1 MPRLAGD
8 YSPEIVEVSKSVLA
22 ELITALK
29 KYYEAL
35 VLVGGWAPH
44 FILQKFGASEA
55 DFHHVGSI
63 DIDLVVDPDLVDE
76 EAYATMASILREMDY
91 MPSEDRQRQF
101 RWLRTVG
108 GREIGVDF
116 LCPKPPLG
124 KGRRHR
130 HQVIQRDLKA
140 RTLEGAEIALGHYFE
155 CPLSARLPG
164 DGIAKVNTKVADLV
178 ACLALK
184 GMALGER
191 YNEKDAYDV
200 YSVCAY
206 YEGGPAGVA
215 AVLEAHVDH
224 PILRKGMESIA
235 IKFRDSDAEGPS
247 WAARFLASDNPA
259 MATRI
264 RQDAYM
270 NVNEVFGL
278 LDWELES
285 G

>member
-1 MPRLAGD
+1 MPRLASD
-8 YSPEIVEVSKSVLA
+8 YSPEIVEASKSVLA

-29 KYYEAL
+29 KYFEAL
-35 VLVGGWAPH
+35 VLVGGWAPY
-44 FILQKFGASEA
+44 FILHRFGASEVN
-55 DFHHVGSI
+55 FRHVGSV
-63 DIDLVVDPDLVDE
+63 DIDFVVDPDLVDE
-76 EAYATMASILREMDY
+76 EAYATMANTLREMGY
-91 MPSEDRQRQF
+91 VPSEDRQRQF
-101 RWLRTVG
+101 TWLRSVA
-108 GREIGVDF
+108 GRKIGVDF
-116 LCPKPPLG
+116 LCPKPPVG
-124 KGRRHR
+124 EGRRHR
-130 HQVIQRDLKA
+130 HRVIQRDLKA
-140 RTLEGAEIALGHYFE
+140 RTLEGAEIAFEHYFE

-184 GMALGER
+184 GMALGGR
-191 YNEKDAYDV
+191 YNEKDAYDI

-206 YEGGPAGVA
+206 FEGGPAGVA
-215 AVLEAHVDH
+215 AVLEAYVDH

-270 NVNEVFGL
+270 NMNEVLRL

>member
-1 MPRLAGD
+1 MPRLVGD

-29 KYYEAL
+29 EYYKAL
-35 VLVGGWAPH
+35 VLVGGWVPY
-44 FILQKFGASEA
+44 FILEQFGASEVG
-55 DFHHVGSI
+55 FQHVGSI

-76 EAYATMASILREMDY
+76 EAYATMANILREMRY
-91 MPSEDRQRQF
+91 VPSEDRQRQF
-101 RWLRTVG
+101 TWLRTVA
-108 GREIGVDF
+108 GRKIGVDL
-116 LCPKPPLG
+116 LCPKPPVG
-124 KGRRHR
+124 EGRRHR
-130 HQVIQRDLKA
+130 HRVIQRDLKA
-140 RTLEGAEIALGHYFE
+140 RTLEGAEIALEHYFE
-155 CPLSARLPG
+155 CLLSARLPG

-184 GMALGER
+184 GMALGGR
-191 YNEKDAYDV
+191 YNEKDAYDI

-206 YEGGPAGVA
+206 FEGGPAGVA
-215 AVLEAHVDH
+215 AVLEAYVDH

-270 NVNEVFGL
+270 NVNEVFRL

>member
-1 MPRLAGD
+1 MPRLASD

-29 KYYEAL
+29 KYHEAL
-35 VLVGGWAPH
+35 VLVGGWASY
-44 FILQKFGASEA
+44 FILQEFGTSGT
-55 DFHHVGSI
+55 DFNHVGSI

-91 MPSEDRQRQF
+91 MPCEDRQRQF

-108 GREIGVDF
+108 GREIGIDF
-116 LCPKPPLG
+116 LCPKPPVG

-140 RTLEGAEIALGHYFE
+140 RTLDGAEIALEHYFE

-164 DGIAKVNTKVADLV
+164 DGIAEVKIKVADLV

-191 YNEKDAYDV
+191 YILKDAYDI

-215 AVLEAHVDH
+215 AALRPHMDH
-224 PILRKGMESIA
+224 PILRKGMESIT
-235 IKFRDSDAEGPS
+235 IKFRDLEAEAPS
-247 WAARFLASDNPA
+247 WAARFLASNDPE

-264 RQDAYM
+264 KQDAYM
-270 NVNEVFGL
+270 NVNEVLRL
-278 LDWELES
+278 LD
-285 G
+285 

>member
-1 MPRLAGD
+1 MPRLASD

-35 VLVGGWAPH
+35 VLIGGWAPY
-44 FILQKFGASEA
+44 FILQKFGLSEA

-91 MPSEDRQRQF
+91 VPSEDRQRQF
-101 RWLRTVG
+101 RWLRTVE

-116 LCPKPPLG
+116 LCPKPPVG
-124 KGRRHR
+124 EGRRHR

-140 RTLEGAEIALGHYFE
+140 RTLEGAEIALEHYFE
-155 CPLSARLPG
+155 CPLSVRLPG

-184 GMALGER
+184 GMALGGR
-191 YNEKDAYDV
+191 YNEKDAYDI

-206 YEGGPAGVA
+206 FEGGPAGVA
-215 AVLEAHVDH
+215 AVLEAYVDH

-270 NVNEVFGL
+270 NVNEVLRL
-278 LDWELES
+278 LDWELGS